1 MTHITRDVLIKTI
14 VADQMVGCGGT
25 DYFQNLKSAYHC
37 WEHQSSDVLCRKYN
51 ELKNCHITVEIL
63 DP

>member
-25 DYFQNLKSAYHC
+25 DYIQALKDAYHK
-37 WEHQSSDVLCRKYN
+37 WEHESSNSLCEKYN
-51 ELKNCHITVEIL
+51 QIQNSNITVEVL

>member
-25 DYFQNLKSAYHC
+25 DYFQNLKSAYHK
-37 WEHQSSDVLCRKYN
+37 WEHESSNSLCEKYN
-51 ELKNCHITVEIL
+51 QIQNSNITVEVL